1 MNAPR
6 SALERLRDIV
16 NLLLS
21 MGYFSIK
28 YKNGHIIMA
37 PKPDKD
43 KRQVLNFRPITLL
56 EVPAKI
62 LERIVND
69 RFYKYLEDH
78 NILNTNQFG
87 FRRNLG
93 T

>member
-1 MNAPR
+1 
-6 SALERLRDIV
+6 
-16 NLLLS
+16 
-21 MGYFSIK
+21 
-28 YKNGHIIMA
+28 MA

-43 KRQVLNFRPITLL
+43 KRQVLNFRPIMLL

-69 RFYKYLEDH
+69 RFYKYLEDN

-93 T
+93 TELAILKLYEIIAMNQR